1 MKQKA
6 YADSALGLS
15 NEAWVTVNPHVL
27 LFVFLPVLIFES
39 AINCEWHIFKRQV
52 DLRFE
57 SSHFTH
63 AHLYC
68 PS

>member
-1 MKQKA
+1 LKQKA

-52 DLRFE
+52 DHTSPTPIFIALLDLM
-57 SSHFTH
+57 H
-63 AHLYC
+63 
-68 PS
+68 